1 MAQSISFSDIQRV
14 KRRAKQLHTSNPNV
28 PLGKHRDMA
37 AQELFSARHF
47 HELNQWRNST
57 ISQCATPHDD
67 TFSESL
73 TPNDNVVTCT
83 FCGFLYCTD
92 LKEDLAQ
99 HRVRHGRFEE
109 ATSALG
115 YVPEQHAAREARKKV
130 GHEQMSSSDLD
141 IRLAG
146 ALEVL
151 RGWFDRS
158 LDSAIDRNYWKK
170 HPDFGRYVSYLTG
183 DLPGFPPDVIPILIN
198 QYGRQDGII
207 ERGKS
212 YWYPPK

>member
-1 MAQSISFSDIQRV
+1 MAKSISFSDIQRV
-14 KRRAKQLHTSNPNV
+14 KRRAKQLQLSNPNI

-47 HELNQWRNST
+47 HELDQWRKHT
-57 ISQCATPHDD
+57 ISQCSTPHHDML
-67 TFSESL
+67 SEFL
-73 TPNDNVVTCT
+73 THNDNVVTCT
-83 FCGFLYCTD
+83 FCGFSYCPD

-99 HRVRHGRFEE
+99 HRVRHDRFEE

-115 YVPEQHAAREARKKV
+115 YTPEQHAAREARKKV
-130 GHEQMSSSDLD
+130 GHEQMSSTNPDT
-141 IRLAG
+141 RLTG

-158 LDSAIDRNYWKK
+158 LDSAIDQNYWKK
-170 HPDFGRYVSYLTG
+170 HPDFGCYVSYLTG
-183 DLPGFPPDVIPILIN
+183 NLPGFPPEVIPILIK